1 MLARP
6 FRALLLCIFILSAFV
21 SFHVFRRISAP
32 PPAVLPTTLQ
42 ALGLQARQIDF
53 WKALLP
59 ILQAHAPGCPSPKQD
74 EKTGAI
80 PFDAADPP
88 RRPALV
94 SMPDADLLKMQ
105 QAHANVLEELKSSA
119 ELQPVVVPK
128 SRGVVSTAGGSY
140 LPVFVSSLR
149 MLRRT
154 GSKLPVE
161 LFLKDRGEYESN
173 ICDHII
179 PSLNGR
185 CIVLSDILHPPSA
198 TDDVKKPH
206 PPPSTAKGAIEHYQ
220 LKIFAMLFSSF
231 EEILFLDADCF
242 PLHKPE
248 LLFDAPPYKNTG
260 MVTWPDF
267 WISTVSSQYYNI
279 TQRPIP
285 SIGLRASSETG
296 QILVSKKTHHTTLLL
311 AAYYNYYGPS
321 HYFSLLSQ
329 GAPGEGDKETFLQA
343 AEAADEPFYAV
354 RTPVTPIGH
363 SKKGGGVAG
372 SAMVQFDPVH
382 DYQNTQQLSA
392 RDSRNNPQAR
402 FGTGNLHARI
412 APHAD
417 DSSSSGGSGIS
428 ASASASTLPPP
439 RAFFIHAHF
448 PKFNP
453 ATVFDIN
460 FETRPT
466 YKADGSDGRAWVV
479 PQDTLARFG
488 YDVERAYWEEILW
501 MSCEVKGGFK
511 SWEAAEDKG
520 KGICARVRKYWGNV
534 FGGENGEVDEV
545 SGIWDVRGRGG

>member
-6 FRALLLCIFILSAFV
+6 FRALLLFIFILSAFV
-21 SFHVFRRISAP
+21 SFNVFKRISAP
-32 PPAVLPTTLQ
+32 PPAVLPTNRQ

-59 ILQAHAPGCPSPKQD
+59 ILQANAPGCPSPKRD

-80 PFDAADPP
+80 PFNAADPP
-88 RRPALV
+88 QRPALV
-94 SMPDADLLKMQ
+94 SMSDTDLLKMQ
-105 QAHANVLEELKSSA
+105 QTHANVLQQLKSSA

-173 ICDHII
+173 ICDYII

-185 CIVLSDILHPPSA
+185 CIVLSDILHPRSA
-198 TDDVKKPH
+198 TDDVKKPV
-206 PPPSTAKGAIEHYQ
+206 PPPSTGEGDKKPPGEIEHYQ

-248 LLFDAPPYKNTG
+248 LLFNAPPYKNTG

-296 QILVSKKTHHTTLLL
+296 QILISKKTHHTTLLL

-354 RTPVTPIGH
+354 STRVTPIGH
-363 SKKGGGVAG
+363 IKEDGGIAG

-392 RDSRNNPQAR
+392 HNSQNNPQAR
-402 FGTGNLHARI
+402 FGTGKT
-412 APHAD
+412 
-417 DSSSSGGSGIS
+417 
-428 ASASASTLPPP
+428 SASASTLPPP

-501 MSCEVKGGFK
+501 MSCELKGGFR
-511 SWEAAEDKG
+511 SWEEAEGKG
-520 KGICARVRKYWGNV
+520 KGICERVRKYWGNV
-534 FGGENGEVDEV
+534 FGGENGEGDEV